1 MGRDANATRERLI
14 DAAEVIFARNGFE
27 LANLREINRAA
38 GQSNNSA
45 LHYHFGNREDLL
57 QAVLNR
63 HRVHIDQNRRELV
76 ENLTGT
82 VPGVSDLLVAAVWP
96 LGYRLE
102 SESGR
107 NYLKIL
113 VYLRQRSRIRTDHV
127 MNPDSSAD
135 LQWVYGE
142 LDRRLVHLAR
152 PLRTER
158 LAVWIDMSIAALASR
173 AEEARQG
180 ATSDLDNSAFLINLI
195 DMGAAALGAPSSLH
209 TSQLT
214 DRD

>member
-14 DAAEVIFARNGFE
+14 DAAEAIFARNGIE
-27 LANLREINRAA
+27 HANLREINRGA

-63 HRVHIDQNRRELV
+63 HRIEIDRDRRELI
-76 ENLTGT
+76 ENLSGT
-82 VPGVSDLLVAAVWP
+82 VPSVCDLLVPAVWP

-107 NYLKIL
+107 NYLQIM
-113 VYLRQRSRIRTDHV
+113 VHLRRRSGMRSHRT
-127 MNPDSSAD
+127 MNPESSTD
-135 LQWVYGE
+135 LQWVYRE
-142 LDRRLVHLAR
+142 LDRRLIHLPQ

-158 LAVWIDMSIAALASR
+158 LAVWIDMSVAAMASR
-173 AEEARQG
+173 AEETRQG
-180 ATSDLDNSAFLINLI
+180 TPSELDNNAFLINLI
-195 DMGAAALGAPSSLH
+195 DMGGAALGAPSRLH
-209 TSQLT
+209 TSQLA
-214 DRD
+214 DPH